1 MEIEEDSGRGKRKQY
16 AESQE
21 KRGVSPY
28 FLVCRRKYTTI
39 TKIHICMCVCVCVCM
54 CVYVSSV

>member
-1 MEIEEDSGRGKRKQY
+1 MEIEEGSVRRGKRKQY

-28 FLVCRRKYTTI
+28 LLVCRRKYTTL
-39 TKIHICMCVCVCVCM
+39 TKYICVCVCA
-54 CVYVSSV
+54 SSV